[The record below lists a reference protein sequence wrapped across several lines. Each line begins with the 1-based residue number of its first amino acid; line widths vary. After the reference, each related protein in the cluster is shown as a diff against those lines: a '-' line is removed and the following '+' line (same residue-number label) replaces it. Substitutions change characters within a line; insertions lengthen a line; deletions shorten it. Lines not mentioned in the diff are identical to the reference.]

1 MFCVFAILHKYA
13 CITSKIYNYSFLYA
27 VQHNDHYEPTQEEQE
42 DLERAL
48 NAVNAQLKSLEQEQ
62 LPGSSNFLGD
72 FLDVDDEMMV
82 ATEIC
87 TDVLHSNDAADVRGL
102 VHTWT
107 NVLVNLIWV
116 FIRYRIGKKNYE
128 FKQKLLK

>member
-1 MFCVFAILHKYA
+1 M
-13 CITSKIYNYSFLYA
+13 FLYA

-62 LPGSSNFLGD
+62 LPGSSNFLRD
-72 FLDVDDEMMV
+72 FLDVDEMMV
-82 ATEIC
+82 ATEIS

-102 VHTWT
+102 VHT
-107 NVLVNLIWV
+107 
-116 FIRYRIGKKNYE
+116 
-128 FKQKLLK
+128 